1 IRMTGVKYIRFRGA
15 FGSEQN
21 KIIELSNTILATL
34 SPQTLHDHDSYP
46 LHSSHHVVSLPSQP
60 SSPPQQQQQHQQH
73 LSSTNSIQQISIV
86 TLRPFNQWTST
97 GDDINQ
103 WFAYHRLSNKLRDLY
118 DFQTGEEMREYA
130 KILVKDREKQIHIY
144 ERLFSKKYNDKINYR
159 DLTESRILVFSSD
172 ISDENDPPISSE
184 SNWNSDDDVYS
195 TDDNKHRGEET
206 LTRSKNLRTYN
217 RWDQTN
223 HVNKQPAIIDT
234 TTSSSDELP
243 EIPNSPAPNQRV
255 FKSAKV

>member
-1 IRMTGVKYIRFRGA
+1 MEIYKVIII
-15 FGSEQN
+15 GSSNLASLEDNQTHNREVLMSSNNTRQTYFIINNQN
-21 KIIELSNTILATL
+21 I
-34 SPQTLHDHDSYP
+34 Y
-46 LHSSHHVVSLPSQP
+46 
-60 SSPPQQQQQHQQH
+60 
-73 LSSTNSIQQISIV
+73 
-86 TLRPFNQWTST
+86 FNKDTTS
-97 GDDINQ
+97 
-103 WFAYHRLSNKLRDLY
+103 
-118 DFQTGEEMREYA
+118 
-130 KILVKDREKQIHIY
+130 
-144 ERLFSKKYNDKINYR
+144 NDKINYR